1 MENGYPEYFGKVI
14 NAINFIA
21 MDLQIDGQTIDLAT
35 TPYEDFSLELDMQNG
50 VLSRQFTIQTPKNK
64 VRFLLNVFKLRK
76 KKQLTST

>member
-50 VLSRQFTIQTPKNK
+50 VLFGNSPSKHRRTKCALF
-64 VRFLLNVFKLRK
+64 
-76 KKQLTST
+76 

>member
-35 TPYEDFSLELDMQNG
+35 TPYEDFSLELDMQMGSFLGN
-50 VLSRQFTIQTPKNK
+50 SPSKHRRTKCAS
-64 VRFLLNVFKLRK
+64 LLNVF
-76 KKQLTST
+76 

>member
-1 MENGYPEYFGKVI
+1 MLVGGKNGYPEYFGKVI

-50 VLSRQFTIQTPKNK
+50 GPFSAIHHPNTEEQSA
-64 VRFLLNVFKLRK
+64 LLF
-76 KKQLTST
+76 